1 MRALSPAAR
10 VALVGVGV
18 LALLA
23 VVGLASRGSLSGGGA
38 GHGPPSSLLDYGFSI
53 FLVAYVLAIPFAL
66 WAFAIRQR
74 DRRLRNR
81 GGKGL
86 GPLSNV
92 VVFVALVAVALG
104 IVAIRQARGDQQRL
118 RLPEPP
124 ATGQGG
130 RQQPAAQAPPPQF
143 QWSVVVVTAALG
155 SVALAAFL
163 VGRRRRGPRR
173 TGSGLSEQLAFAL
186 DDAIDDVHA
195 EPDPRRA
202 VIKAYARTEQIL
214 AAHGLPRHAAEAPFE
229 YLARTLE
236 TLAASAGSAERL
248 TGLFERAKF
257 SLHEI
262 GPESRDEAI
271 GALTAVRDELRQRP

>member
-1 MRALSPAAR
+1 MPALTPAAR

-18 LALLA
+18 AALLA
-23 VVGLASRGSLSGGGA
+23 VVGLASRGNLAGGGA
-38 GHGPPSSLLDYGFSI
+38 GHGPPASLLDYGFSI

-74 DRRLRNR
+74 NKRLGK

-86 GPLSNV
+86 GLLSNI
-92 VVFVALVAVALG
+92 VVFVALVAVALAIG
-104 IVAIRQARGDQQRL
+104 AIRQARGDQQRL

-124 ATGQGG
+124 PAAQGG
-130 RQQPAAQAPPPQF
+130 RHRPAAEAPPPQF
-143 QWSVVVVTAALG
+143 QWSVAVVTAALG

-163 VGRRRRGPRR
+163 VARQRRGPLRR
-173 TGSGLSEQLAFAL
+173 GAGLSEQLAFAL
-186 DDAIDDVHA
+186 DDAIDDVQA

-214 AAHGLPRHAAEAPFE
+214 AAHGLPRAPSEAPFE

-236 TLAASAGSAERL
+236 TLAASAASVERL

-262 GPESRDEAI
+262 GPELRDEAI
-271 GALTAVRDELRQRP
+271 GALTAVRDELRQQP